1 MPELTDLLAVFG
13 AVDQLVARNPQ
24 LGPEVA
30 ELLPPYGRGAAGW
43 YDRLVAEPGPRR
55 LSFVPPDV
63 PSLEQ
68 ALRNMSAEDS
78 PRLTNRSLLGVA
90 AYRRVRN
97 AAGASLSDT
106 DPLFVGDDVLAAAL
120 APVLP
125 APVASGF
132 ASTYST
138 RLVELLGDPYV
149 HRTLGSFDAVL
160 AEAYRQE
167 LVSSFVAR
175 QMPVPMMWTVL
186 PTTAGGGP
194 ALVFEVRL
202 RVTAPLQ
209 ANVPHAI
216 TAAKNILDPGYWTNF
231 QPPWCTMASMPYPV
245 VAVRRFLE
253 TVAWVCGWQMGDPG
267 VIVTVLDFFGQT
279 LPDGTGILEYRLVD
293 DPAAGGDGQVT
304 VDEGSLVVRP
314 LADGAEVITTKR
326 VQFRAFRGMGVAEAE
341 MLAVLIWCMGYPSM
355 AEIFVATLARDP
367 SLMVT
372 VVDPKPVGG
381 GTILGPPV
389 GGAGAG
395 ITVPQGPAKDVPTS
409 VEGIVDECFS
419 GLRSSASKIASG
431 QYGPTAYLTDV
442 LRLTRHLTKY
452 GGYFLQMGSKP
463 VSSGEHTPSSP

>member
-13 AVDQLVARNPQ
+13 AVDQVVARNPQ

-43 YDRLVAEPGPRR
+43 YDRLVGEPGPRR

-68 ALRNMSAEDS
+68 ALRNMSAEDA

-125 APVASGF
+125 SSVASGF

-167 LVSSFVAR
+167 LVTSFVAR

-186 PTTAGGGP
+186 PATAGGGP

-202 RVTAPLQ
+202 RVHGSVAGKRAARDHCCEERPRSRLLDAPPTTMVHHGLD
-209 ANVPHAI
+209 ALSGRRRAAI
-216 TAAKNILDPGYWTNF
+216 PRD
-231 QPPWCTMASMPYPV
+231 S
-245 VAVRRFLE
+245 
-253 TVAWVCGWQMGDPG
+253 
-267 VIVTVLDFFGQT
+267 
-279 LPDGTGILEYRLVD
+279 
-293 DPAAGGDGQVT
+293 
-304 VDEGSLVVRP
+304 
-314 LADGAEVITTKR
+314 
-326 VQFRAFRGMGVAEAE
+326 GMGVRRAD
-341 MLAVLIWCMGYPSM
+341 G
-355 AEIFVATLARDP
+355 
-367 SLMVT
+367 
-372 VVDPKPVGG
+372 
-381 GTILGPPV
+381 
-389 GGAGAG
+389 
-395 ITVPQGPAKDVPTS
+395 
-409 VEGIVDECFS
+409 
-419 GLRSSASKIASG
+419 
-431 QYGPTAYLTDV
+431 
-442 LRLTRHLTKY
+442 
-452 GGYFLQMGSKP
+452 
-463 VSSGEHTPSSP
+463 